1 MKLDM
6 RSRTSALKSRL
17 RLLRS
22 TRRGSRVWRCVV
34 CAAYLALSLQLQ
46 ACRGKS
52 SDYEELCRIY
62 NEYSKPDLPR
72 DVAAVK
78 ITERVEHKL
87 PGLYERYVVIAM
99 NPVEGRYQA
108 FKDLAASENVA
119 NWSCD
124 AIRTFYEVPRPP
136 R

>member
-1 MKLDM
+1 MLQ
-6 RSRTSALKSRL
+6 
-17 RLLRS
+17 S
-22 TRRGSRVWRCVV
+22 TRHESKVWRCMV

-46 ACRGKS
+46 ACRRKS
-52 SDYEELCRIY
+52 SDYEQLCRIY

-78 ITERVEHKL
+78 ITERVEHEL
-87 PGLYERYVVIAM
+87 PGLYERYVVIVM

-108 FKDLAASENVA
+108 FKNLAASESVT

-124 AIRTFYEVPRPP
+124 AIREFYEAPRPA